1 MGVTCGGLTGVGAG
15 EEMGRII
22 GPWRPRVSGTE
33 RGESSEAEGVC
44 HMLGGFITE
53 ERLGDKN
60 KTSSVKQPNNQS
72 DWTFT
77 YTHTPYHTSR
87 A

>member
-22 GPWRPRVSGTE
+22 GPWRPRVSGTG
-33 RGESSEAEGVC
+33 RGESPEGVG
-44 HMLGGFITE
+44 HMLGEFITE
-53 ERLGDKN
+53 EKLGDKN
-60 KTSSVKQPNNQS
+60 KFCET
-72 DWTFT
+72 
-77 YTHTPYHTSR
+77 